1 MADTYNFRDSK
12 FSDLSS
18 SPFRDS
24 YPSKQQT
31 DDKNLQN
38 LFKDVLEERRSTQR
52 TLYENFDRIIDA
64 HNRKE
69 RTPLDSPLDSDLSMS
84 RSGHYGAGDHGKS
97 SNNTSA
103 LLDDNLDDLDTI
115 EPQKS
120 KENKRNIEQE
130 KRRSTIVE
138 EDTMNDGI
146 DTTNKKRGRGET
158 SGRKEHS
165 DSSLSDSYDDFDK
178 KDNADLTL
186 TNDYGAS
193 QQKRFIDDETL
204 GTIISPTKIYDSLQA
219 EEYELKKSLG
229 SQQNTAKKSKGPGT
243 ENNNL
248 QISSKNLNFG
258 ILYPT
263 ETKQEMLEFV
273 NKGNTEI
280 KMELNIQTQKS
291 PVKFF
296 IVTEDNEGIQ
306 KNFTSLVLSKYAF
319 KTIKIC
325 VEIGS
330 YGFDN
335 DKTQSSANAVLLV
348 KTNFGQ
354 QEVGLSCK
362 VESPALQVLETG
374 IDKMVGNVPFIDF
387 RPGSDNELSVPFKNN
402 GNKVLLLEFELVGDP
417 KLAEV
422 IFSPKYLSIKEGE
435 EKSLNIRTIRSFD
448 YNSKK
453 KAILKY
459 RIKGTKLCQCIVIN
473 IA

>member
-1 MADTYNFRDSK
+1 MTDTYNFRDSK
-12 FSDLSS
+12 FSDLSN

-84 RSGHYGAGDHGKS
+84 RSGHYGAGDHDGKS

-146 DTTNKKRGRGET
+146 NTTNKKRE
-158 SGRKEHS
+158 RKAHS
-165 DSSLSDSYDDFDK
+165 DSSLSDSYDDDFDR

-193 QQKRFIDDETL
+193 QHQNRFIDDETL
-204 GTIISPTKIYDSLQA
+204 GTIISPTKIYDSLQS
-219 EEYELKKSLG
+219 EEKLKRSLG
-229 SQQNTAKKSKGPGT
+229 SQQNTAKKSKGPGS

-248 QISSKNLNFG
+248 QISSKSLNFG
-258 ILYPT
+258 VLYPT

-273 NKGNTEI
+273 NKSNTEI

-330 YGFDN
+330 YGLDN
-335 DKTQSSANAVLLV
+335 DKTQSSANATLLI
-348 KTNFGQ
+348 KTNSGQ
-354 QEVGLSCK
+354 QEVSLSCK
-362 VESPALQVLETG
+362 VESPALQVLETS

-402 GNKVLLLEFELVGDP
+402 GNKVLLLEFELVGDA

>member
-1 MADTYNFRDSK
+1 MTDTYNFRESK
-12 FSDLSS
+12 ISDLSS

-24 YPSKQQT
+24 LPSKRE

-38 LFKDVLEERRSTQR
+38 LFKDVVEERRSTQR

-84 RSGHYGAGDHGKS
+84 RSGLHDYNPDGKS

-115 EPQKS
+115 EPQKA
-120 KENKRNIEQE
+120 KENKRNLDEE

-138 EDTMNDGI
+138 EDTFNDGI
-146 DTTNKKRGRGET
+146 NTTGKKRGRGHN
-158 SGRKEHS
+158 SSAKKDHIN
-165 DSSLSDSYDDFDK
+165 SSLSDSYEYNDRDDDF
-178 KDNADLTL
+178 TL
-186 TNDYGAS
+186 TKDYGAS
-193 QQKRFIDDETL
+193 QKKKYDDETL
-204 GTIISPTKIYDSLQA
+204 GTIISPSKIYDSLEA
-219 EEYELKKSLG
+219 EEELKRSLG
-229 SQQNTAKKSKGPGT
+229 QSKSGKKSKSSAAQNT
-243 ENNNL
+243 ENNNNL
-248 QISSKNLNFG
+248 QISSKNINFG
-258 ILYPT
+258 ALYPT
-263 ETKQEMLEFV
+263 ETKQETLEFV
-273 NKGNTEI
+273 NKGNAEI
-280 KMELNIQTQKS
+280 KLELSIQAQKS
-291 PVKFF
+291 PIKFF
-296 IVTEDNEGIQ
+296 IITEDNEGIQ

-319 KTIKIC
+319 KTIKIG
-325 VEIGS
+325 VEVGS
-330 YGFDN
+330 YGLDN
-335 DKTQSSANAVLLV
+335 DKAQSSVNAALLI
-348 KTNFGQ
+348 KNNSGQ
-354 QEVGLSCK
+354 QEVSLNCRI
-362 VESPALQVLETG
+362 ESPALQVLETS

-387 RPGSDNELSVPFKNN
+387 RPGNDNELAVPFKNN
-402 GNKVLLLEFELVGDP
+402 GSKVLLLEFELVGDS

-448 YNSKK
+448 YVNKK